1 MRILS
6 ELRARLGARADS
18 EHEQAAVRVVIVAIL
33 FLYVLIHAREETDG
47 SGHALMLVALGGG
60 YLAISL
66 AIMAAIV
73 VRPAPSRWRRI
84 LAMIT
89 DFSVLSGFMHLG
101 GKAAAPFYAV
111 YLWIALGNGFRY
123 GLPYLAG
130 SVALA
135 AVGFSAVVLTSP
147 FWMQEWALALGLLAA
162 LVILPGYAA
171 TLIRKLTEAK
181 AQAEAASLA
190 KTRFLAGVSHELRT
204 PLNAIIGTS
213 DLMGGTPLDADQRE
227 MVHTVK
233 TAGTTLLA
241 LIDDI
246 LDVSRIEAER
256 TVVDATDFD
265 LHAALADVLAIFR
278 PSAGERMLRLAAQVD
293 PSVPWRLHGDARHFR
308 QILTNLIGNA
318 LKFTQQGA
326 IIVRA
331 EPREAGGV
339 RILVA
344 DTGIGIPAHLHERIF
359 ERFARADEDVN
370 RRFGGTGLGLAISRS
385 LAELGGGSLAVASKP
400 GRGST
405 FCLEMPYPP
414 ARHPEALPPTLP
426 RRILAVSDDPA
437 LLHDVRNRLRAH
449 GIVVFTADSADAARA
464 ALSREVSTVAPLVV
478 IVDAR
483 GEGNVAAATPGLRE
497 LAEQRIGA
505 TVFLRIGGP
514 APGLAIGAHDAAAE
528 AGIFATLPWPPAEET
543 LVGGLHAAACF
554 APGAGEHGDEAAS
567 ADADAARK
575 RRSEVRVLV
584 AEDNPVNRKV
594 TARLL
599 ERAGFQAT
607 LVESGEDA
615 LDALAQESFDT
626 VLLDINMPGIS
637 GLDVVKLYRMGALD
651 QPRIPIIAL
660 SADATVETKEAAL
673 AAGIDIYLTK
683 PVEPGRLIATIE
695 AAMAGG
701 APRPAKAG
709 QAAAA
714 EPARVD
720 RRADTGTEEGK
731 AVDEGKAAGSAGMSE
746 AGEAE
751 VLNPRAL
758 QALKA
763 FSGPGEDF
771 AFAILQDFIV
781 NSEALLLQIG
791 DAARATDALAFRA
804 AVHALRGTA
813 GNVGADALR
822 RYCQELQGMSQER
835 LRAHGTEYIARLER
849 ELARLRR
856 EVDRYGAR
864 AAAASPVPPS
874 VQQRIAG

>member
-66 AIMAAIV
+66 GVLAAII
-73 VRPAPSRWRRI
+73 VRPAPSRARRI

-135 AVGFSAVVLTSP
+135 ALGFSAVVLTSP
-147 FWMQEWALALGLLAA
+147 FWMEEWALALGLLAA
-162 LVILPGYAA
+162 LVMLPGYAA

-213 DLMGGTPLDADQRE
+213 DLMGSTPLDADQRE

-278 PSAGERMLRLAAQVD
+278 PGAGERMLRLAAQID

-331 EPREAGGV
+331 EPGGAGGV
-339 RILVA
+339 RVLVA

-370 RRFGGTGLGLAISRS
+370 RRFGGTGLGLAISQS
-385 LAELGGGSLAVASKP
+385 LAELGGGSLGVASEP

-405 FCLEMPYPP
+405 FRLEMPYPP

-426 RRILAVSDDPA
+426 RRLLVVSDDHA
-437 LLHDVRNRLRAH
+437 LLHDLRHRVRAH

-464 ALSREVSTVAPLVV
+464 ALSRDVSTVAPLVV

-483 GEGNVAAATPGLRE
+483 GEGERC
-497 LAEQRIGA
+497 R
-505 TVFLRIGGP
+505 R
-514 APGLAIGAHDAAAE
+514 DA
-528 AGIFATLPWPPAEET
+528 
-543 LVGGLHAAACF
+543 
-554 APGAGEHGDEAAS
+554 
-567 ADADAARK
+567 R
-575 RRSEVRVLV
+575 
-584 AEDNPVNRKV
+584 
-594 TARLL
+594 
-599 ERAGFQAT
+599 
-607 LVESGEDA
+607 
-615 LDALAQESFDT
+615 
-626 VLLDINMPGIS
+626 
-637 GLDVVKLYRMGALD
+637 
-651 QPRIPIIAL
+651 
-660 SADATVETKEAAL
+660 
-673 AAGIDIYLTK
+673 AAGACRAAHRRNGV
-683 PVEPGRLIATIE
+683 PPHRQARPRPRHGRTTTRR
-695 AAMAGG
+695 
-701 APRPAKAG
+701 PRPASSPPCRG
-709 QAAAA
+709 RRRRRRWSGRCMPPPVSR
-714 EPARVD
+714 PAPASTAMR
-720 RRADTGTEEGK
+720 RRAPTP
-731 AVDEGKAAGSAGMSE
+731 M
-746 AGEAE
+746 
-751 VLNPRAL
+751 PRE
-758 QALKA
+758 
-763 FSGPGEDF
+763 SG
-771 AFAILQDFIV
+771 
-781 NSEALLLQIG
+781 
-791 DAARATDALAFRA
+791 AAR
-804 AVHALRGTA
+804 
-813 GNVGADALR
+813 
-822 RYCQELQGMSQER
+822 S
-835 LRAHGTEYIARLER
+835 
-849 ELARLRR
+849 
-856 EVDRYGAR
+856 
-864 AAAASPVPPS
+864 ASWSP
-874 VQQRIAG
+874 RTTR

>member
-449 GIVVFTADSADAARA
+449 GIVVFTADSADAAR
-464 ALSREVSTVAPLVV
+464 
-478 IVDAR
+478 
-483 GEGNVAAATPGLRE
+483 
-497 LAEQRIGA
+497 
-505 TVFLRIGGP
+505 
-514 APGLAIGAHDAAAE
+514 
-528 AGIFATLPWPPAEET
+528 
-543 LVGGLHAAACF
+543 
-554 APGAGEHGDEAAS
+554 
-567 ADADAARK
+567 
-575 RRSEVRVLV
+575 
-584 AEDNPVNRKV
+584 
-594 TARLL
+594 
-599 ERAGFQAT
+599 
-607 LVESGEDA
+607 
-615 LDALAQESFDT
+615 
-626 VLLDINMPGIS
+626 
-637 GLDVVKLYRMGALD
+637 
-651 QPRIPIIAL
+651 
-660 SADATVETKEAAL
+660 
-673 AAGIDIYLTK
+673 
-683 PVEPGRLIATIE
+683 
-695 AAMAGG
+695 
-701 APRPAKAG
+701 
-709 QAAAA
+709 
-714 EPARVD
+714 
-720 RRADTGTEEGK
+720 
-731 AVDEGKAAGSAGMSE
+731 
-746 AGEAE
+746 
-751 VLNPRAL
+751 
-758 QALKA
+758 
-763 FSGPGEDF
+763 
-771 AFAILQDFIV
+771 
-781 NSEALLLQIG
+781 
-791 DAARATDALAFRA
+791 
-804 AVHALRGTA
+804 
-813 GNVGADALR
+813 
-822 RYCQELQGMSQER
+822 
-835 LRAHGTEYIARLER
+835 
-849 ELARLRR
+849 
-856 EVDRYGAR
+856 
-864 AAAASPVPPS
+864 
-874 VQQRIAG
+874 

>member
-1 MRILS
+1 MRGLF

-18 EHEQAAVRVVIVAIL
+18 EHEQAAIRVAIVALL
-33 FLYVLIHAREETDG
+33 FLYVQFHVSRQPGG
-47 SGHALMLVALGGG
+47 SDHPMLVALGGV
-60 YLAISL
+60 YLSISAVILIAII
-66 AIMAAIV
+66 A
-73 VRPAPSRWRRI
+73 RPAPSRWRRI

-101 GKAAAPFYAV
+101 DAAAAPFYPV

-147 FWMQEWALALGLLAA
+147 FWMKEWPLALGLLAA
-162 LVILPGYAA
+162 LVVLPGYAA
-171 TLIRKLTEAK
+171 TLIHKLTEAK

-213 DLMGGTPLDADQRE
+213 DLMRGTPLDADQRE

-246 LDVSRIEAER
+246 LDVSRIEADR
-256 TVVDATDFD
+256 TTVDASDFD
-265 LHAALADVLAIFR
+265 LHAALADVLSIFR
-278 PSAGERMLRLAAQVD
+278 PGAGERMLRLAAQID
-293 PSVPWRLHGDARHFR
+293 PAVPWRLHGDVKHLR

-331 EPREAGGV
+331 EPGAVGGSV

-344 DTGIGIPAHLHERIF
+344 DTGIGIPSHLHERIF

-385 LAELGGGSLAVASKP
+385 LAELGGGSLTVASEP

-426 RRILAVSDDPA
+426 RRLLVVSSDGVLVDE
-437 LLHDVRNRLRAH
+437 VRHRTGPY
-449 GIVVFTADSADAARA
+449 GISVVAADGLEAARA
-464 ALSREVSTVAPLVV
+464 ALARDVAPIAPLVV

-483 GEGNVAAATPGLRE
+483 AEGDTGAAATPLAE
-497 LAEQRIGA
+497 LAAHRSGA
-505 TVFLRIGGP
+505 TVLLRVGGS
-514 APGLAIGAHDAAAE
+514 AADLAVGALEAAAGAA
-528 AGIFATLPWPPAEET
+528 AGADVFAVLPWPPAEEA
-543 LVGGLHAAACF
+543 LVGALHAAACF
-554 APGAGEHGDEAAS
+554 APGGGEHSDEAGSVA
-567 ADADAARK
+567 ADAARE
-575 RRSEVRVLV
+575 RRGDVRILV

-599 ERAGFQAT
+599 ERAGFQAS
-607 LVESGEDA
+607 LVENGEDA
-615 LDALAQESFDT
+615 LDALAQESFDA
-626 VLLDINMPGIS
+626 VLLDINMPGLS

-673 AAGIDIYLTK
+673 AAGIDVYLTK
-683 PVEPGRLIATIE
+683 PVEPSRLIATIE
-695 AAMAGG
+695 AAVTGRSPHPAVAAKGTAGEPVA
-701 APRPAKAG
+701 AP
-709 QAAAA
+709 
-714 EPARVD
+714 V
-720 RRADTGTEEGK
+720 
-731 AVDEGKAAGSAGMSE
+731 VAGSTGSDQADD
-746 AGEAE
+746 AE
-751 VLNPRAL
+751 VLDPRAL
-758 QALKA
+758 AALKA
-763 FSGPGEDF
+763 FSGPDEDF
-771 AFAILQDFIV
+771 ALAILQDFIS
-781 NSEALLLQIG
+781 NSESLLTQIRE
-791 DAARATDALAFRA
+791 AAGAIDALAFRA

-813 GNVGADALR
+813 GNVGADAMR
-822 RYCQELQGMSQER
+822 RYCQALQGMSQER
-835 LRAHGTEYIARLER
+835 LRAHGKDYVTRLER
-849 ELARLRR
+849 ELDRLRR
-856 EVDRYGAR
+856 EVDRYGEAAGVAPPAR
-864 AAAASPVPPS
+864 
-874 VQQRIAG
+874 QHIGG